1 MSFELTPANV
11 STSSHHK
18 FSTKLTIFVARKFRC
33 QRRRFCGSV
42 WGDLATTITL
52 ILCFPAVESRV
63 SIIWLKCTGLR
74 NKTLF
79 KYICSKKNSLIKPLG
94 LNTRSIIRFW
104 DQCPKPQ
111 VHLGMHWEVPC
122 RRMEML
128 FLWKGKP
135 SSCHV
140 QGGAAEPC
148 RTQWRLFV
156 YTSRR
161 EGNIFVLSEL
171 C

>member
-1 MSFELTPANV
+1 MSFELTPTNV

-79 KYICSKKNSLIKPLG
+79 TYICSKKNSLIKPLG

-111 VHLGMHWEVPC
+111 VHLGMHWEAPC